1 VVAVTK
7 PSRPGGRAARR
18 AKRADTKANPGGL
31 PLSGFLG
38 GKYKPLSDHDVSR
51 IHESALH
58 VLEHVGLGV
67 IGGMPPGVKSILESG
82 CWLNDDNRVCIPPA
96 MVEDAIAK
104 TRRRWTLHG
113 LDDERSLDIRSRAV
127 HFGTAGGAVE
137 MLDFETS
144 EYRDPTI
151 ADVYDVTRLI
161 DTLDN
166 IRWCY
171 RPIVARDFETVEQL
185 DINTAYS
192 LVSGTTKPLGV
203 TIGSAENVKKIVAM
217 FDMVLGGEGRFA
229 ERPFCHMLQGWGVPP
244 LQFAYESCLIFDTAL
259 RKGMPIMV
267 GSASQAGASA
277 PAALAGS
284 LVQTIAEALAGL
296 VYVNHLAPGHPV
308 TFGPWTM
315 VVDLRTGANSGGGGE
330 QAVLMAASAQMGAFY
345 GLPSNIAAGMT
356 DSKLPDTQSGMEKAY
371 TTAAAGLAGGS
382 MIHESAGMHAAL
394 LGCAYESLVIDNDM
408 LENVMRMVR
417 GIEVNDETLSLEA
430 IADVNLGGPRHYLGH
445 PQTLALME
453 TEYRYPRLIDRKSPA
468 EWQRAGRPTMVE
480 SARDYVRDTLR
491 DHYPSHID
499 PNLDAR
505 IRERFDIKLPREAMQ
520 ADNGR
525 W

>member
-1 VVAVTK
+1 MVGTTK
-7 PSRPGGRAARR
+7 PSRSGGRAARR

-31 PLSGFLG
+31 PLSGFRG
-38 GKYKPLSDHDVSR
+38 GQYRPLSDHDVER
-51 IHESALH
+51 IHQSALH

-67 IGGMPPGVKSILESG
+67 IGDLPPGVKLILESG
-82 CWLNDDNRVCIPPA
+82 GWLNDDDRVCIPPA
-96 MVEDAIAK
+96 LVEDALAK
-104 TRRRWTLHG
+104 TRRSWTLHG

-137 MLDFETS
+137 MLDFETG
-144 EYRDPTI
+144 EYREPTI
-151 ADVYDVTRLI
+151 DDVYDVTRLI

-171 RPIVARDFETVEQL
+171 RPIVARDVETVDQL
-185 DINTAYS
+185 DINTAYA
-192 LVSGTTKPLGV
+192 LVSGTTKPLGCS
-203 TIGSAENVKKIVAM
+203 ISSAENVVKIVDM

-229 ERPFCHMLQGWGVPP
+229 KRPFCHMLQGWGVPP
-244 LQFAYESCLIFDTAL
+244 LQFADESCEIFDTAL
-259 RKGMPIMV
+259 RSGMPIMV

-284 LVQTIAEALAGL
+284 LVQTVAEALAGL
-296 VYVNHLAPGHPV
+296 VYVNHMAPGHPV

-315 VVDLRTGANSGGGGE
+315 VVDLRSGANSGGGGE
-330 QAVLMAASAQMGAFY
+330 QAVLMAASAQMAAFY
-345 GLPSNIAAGMT
+345 DLPSSVAAGMT

-371 TTAAAGLAGGS
+371 STVVAGLGGGS

-394 LGCAYESLVIDNDM
+394 LGCSYESLVVDNDM
-408 LENVMRMVR
+408 LENVMRIVR
-417 GIEVNDETLSLEA
+417 GIEVSDETLSLDA
-430 IADVNLGGPRHYLGH
+430 IANVNMGGPRHYLGH
-445 PQTLALME
+445 PQTLAMME
-453 TEYRYPRLIDRKSPA
+453 TEYRYPRLFDRKSPT

-499 PNLDAR
+499 PDLDAR
-505 IRERFDIKLPREAMQ
+505 IRERFNIVLPREVMQ
-520 ADNGR
+520 AGSGR